1 MPKLSGSFLLP
12 LFVQQ
17 RNSALVPQP
26 ITPSPRMTYRE
37 AIEELETILRA
48 LETDAVDVDDLTTR
62 VERSAELIRLC
73 RHKLRHAEASLDR
86 VFDSL
91 DEDEEDEEDEEETEE
106 ADADDMETDDDADDE
121 QEADDEH
128 DHLPGGPGRAW

>member
-1 MPKLSGSFLLP
+1 
-12 LFVQQ
+12 
-17 RNSALVPQP
+17 
-26 ITPSPRMTYRE
+26 MTYRE

-91 DEDEEDEEDEEETEE
+91 DEDETAEEDEVEPEEAETE
-106 ADADDMETDDDADDE
+106 ADDTDE
-121 QEADDEH
+121 DDEH

>member
-1 MPKLSGSFLLP
+1 MTEK
-12 LFVQQ
+12 
-17 RNSALVPQP
+17 
-26 ITPSPRMTYRE
+26 MTYRE

-86 VFDSL
+86 VFDTL
-91 DEDEEDEEDEEETEE
+91 DDDEEDEEDEQTAEE
-106 ADADDMETDDDADDE
+106 ASEREADGED
-121 QEADDEH
+121 DDEH
-128 DHLPGGPGRAW
+128 DDLTGGPGRAW

>member
-1 MPKLSGSFLLP
+1 
-12 LFVQQ
+12 
-17 RNSALVPQP
+17 
-26 ITPSPRMTYRE
+26 MTYRE

-62 VERSAELIRLC
+62 IERSAELIRLC

-91 DEDEEDEEDEEETEE
+91 DEDEEAAETEKDDPE
-106 ADADDMETDDDADDE
+106 ADEQDDDDE
-121 QEADDEH
+121 SEDDEH
-128 DHLPGGPGRAW
+128 DHQPGGAGRAW

>member
-1 MPKLSGSFLLP
+1 
-12 LFVQQ
+12 
-17 RNSALVPQP
+17 
-26 ITPSPRMTYRE
+26 MTYRE

-48 LETDAVDVDDLTTR
+48 LETDAVDVDDLTAR

-91 DEDEEDEEDEEETEE
+91 DEDESPDETEANDEAETDDEE
-106 ADADDMETDDDADDE
+106 AD
-121 QEADDEH
+121 EADEH

>member
-1 MPKLSGSFLLP
+1 
-12 LFVQQ
+12 
-17 RNSALVPQP
+17 
-26 ITPSPRMTYRE
+26 MTYRE

-62 VERSAELIRLC
+62 IERSAELIRLC

-91 DEDEEDEEDEEETEE
+91 DEDEEAAETEKDAPE
-106 ADADDMETDDDADDE
+106 ADEQDDDDE
-121 QEADDEH
+121 SEDDEH
-128 DHLPGGPGRAW
+128 DHQPGGAGRAW